1 MKNLEVIETITVC
14 SAYVPALFYGDLS
27 GFENSEEYQ
36 ALVEIIEYIG
46 TRTLDVVEGS
56 ENFSQCDISKLK
68 GDTVELNILDWR

>member
-14 SAYVPALFYGDLS
+14 SAYVPALFYRDLS

-36 ALVEIIEYIG
+36 ALIEIIEYIR